1 MPLDEVPG
9 RSGWGR
15 RGRRLRPSY
24 GLGEEQERNGMRL
37 MHVWHSRCALNATL
51 YAA

>member
-9 RSGWGR
+9 RSGWGK
-15 RGRRLRPSY
+15 RGRRLQASY
-24 GLGEEQERNGMRL
+24 GLVKEQGWNGMRL
-37 MHVWHSRCALNATL
+37 MHVWHLRCALKATL